1 MDGSRYHRIESLIEY
16 NTTEMSLSQLACESG
31 KATVVSNA
39 VDKCLFYG
47 RSSCSMSGQQQ
58 DQ

>member
-1 MDGSRYHRIESLIEY
+1 
-16 NTTEMSLSQLACESG
+16 MSLSQLACESG
-31 KATVVSNA
+31 KATVVSNV

-47 RSSCSMSGQQQ
+47 SSSCNMSGQQQ